1 MAQKLF
7 LLLIVFAVFAMMVQ
21 AETVAK
27 KTVVTTETLRQAA
40 FEEKDPSFEF
50 PARKERY
57 FYNGVSDGDSVA
69 LTFDDGPNL
78 QWTRSILQV
87 LKEKK
92 VPATFFLLGDNV
104 RQNPEIVKEI
114 IEAGCEVGNHSYDHS
129 NMGKLGEEKVKEQ
142 ITKTQD
148 EIKNACG
155 VEPKVM
161 RAPYGVASA
170 TVAKVAYQMRLDMFF
185 WSLDTDD
192 WRKTVTAENM
202 VEKVLKDIKPG
213 SIILMHDKSQKQ
225 VDALKAIIDPIRAKG
240 LRFVTCSDIA
250 AQVRAKKHLNEQKK
264 EQTAKQPTNSKNKS
278 NVKSQ
283 KEKTK

>member
-1 MAQKLF
+1 MAQKWF
-7 LLLIVFAVFAMMVQ
+7 LLLAVLLAFAMTVQ

-40 FEEKDPSFEF
+40 FEEKNPSFEF

-78 QWTRSILQV
+78 QWTRAVLQV

-104 RQNPEIVKEI
+104 RQNPEIVREI

-129 NMGKLGEEKVKEQ
+129 NMGKLSEEKVKEQ

-155 VEPKVM
+155 IEPKVL
-161 RAPYGVASA
+161 RVPYGVASA
-170 TVAKVAYQMRLDMFF
+170 AVAKVAYQMRLDPFF
-185 WSLDTDD
+185 WSLDTNDYQ
-192 WRKTVTAENM
+192 KSVTAENM
-202 VEKVLKDIKPG
+202 AQTVLKDVKPG

-225 VDALKAIIDPIRAKG
+225 VDAVKAIIDPIRAKG

-250 AQVRAKKHLNEQKK
+250 AQVRAKKHMNQQKK
-264 EQTAKQPTNSKNKS
+264 SQTVNSKSKND
-278 NVKSQ
+278 VKSQ